1 MIKAE
6 TTFNKTV
13 YDSVLMQEVS
23 IEVKGPHHDL
33 IQEVRAILDSFIEK
47 EAYRND
53 IFYIINDIIENELE
67 QLKKENK

>member
-13 YDSVLMQEVS
+13 SDSVLMQGVS
-23 IEVKGPHHDL
+23 VEATGTHHDL
-33 IQEVRAILDSFIEK
+33 INEVRAILDSFIEK

-53 IFYIINDIIENELE
+53 IFRIIDYIIENELE